1 MISGAYRIVTE
12 RLTLRCWSPSDAP
25 ALKAAVDANR
35 EHLKNMPWARFEPM
49 TLDDRITLLRQFRA
63 RVDLNQ
69 ELIYGIF
76 ENGAITGAC
85 GLHPRVGDGAAE
97 IGYWIAADRV
107 GNGLATETAA
117 ALTRVGFEL
126 EKLARVEIH
135 CAPTNHASA
144 NVARKLGYTHEATLR
159 GRGIDGAGQPRDTMF
174 WTLFAEDYPKTP
186 SPQRAIQVFDAAER
200 RIL

>member
-12 RLTLRCWSPSDAP
+12 RLTLRCWNPTDAP

-35 EHLKNMPWARFEPM
+35 EHLKNMPWARFEPLS
-49 TLDDRITLLRQFRA
+49 LDDRIALLRQFRA

-69 ELIYGIF
+69 ELIYDIF
-76 ENGAITGAC
+76 ENGAIVGAC

-97 IGYWIAADRV
+97 IGYWIHRERV
-107 GNGLATETAA
+107 GNGLASETAA
-117 ALTRVGFEL
+117 ALTRVAFEL
-126 EKLARVEIH
+126 EKLVRVEIH

-144 NVARKLGYTHEATLR
+144 NVAKKLGFTHEATLR
-159 GRGIDGAGQPRDTMF
+159 GRGTDGAGQPRDTMF
-174 WTLFAEDYPKTP
+174 WSLFAEDYSKTP
-186 SPQRAIQVFDAAER
+186 AAGRAIQVFDAAER